1 MFDELENTLKQILE
15 EVKDQKELLQVVL
28 SSLNNSRQ
36 VAAFLGVSQR
46 TIEVWVKKEIFKE
59 GEHYY
64 RNGKRLV
71 FIPSAIIE
79 FKKHPERRRT
89 NHQQEE
95 SKPKPAKTERIN
107 PTAKR
112 IVAGIK
118 KVSNG

>member
-28 SSLNNSRQ
+28 SSLTSSRQ

-46 TIEVWVKKEIFKE
+46 TIELWVKKGIFKD

-71 FIPSAIIE
+71 FIPAAVIE
-79 FKKHPERRRT
+79 FKKHPEKRGAR
-89 NHQQEE
+89 QEE
-95 SKPKPAKTERIN
+95 EPKSQVAKTESIN

>member
-28 SSLNNSRQ
+28 SSLTTSRQ

-46 TIEVWVKKEIFKE
+46 TIELWVKKGIFQD

-71 FIPSAIIE
+71 FIPDAIIE
-79 FKKHPERRRT
+79 FKKRPKERTR
-89 NHQQEE
+89 QKE
-95 SKPKPAKTERIN
+95 KPKDTKIENIN

-118 KVSNG
+118 KDSNG